1 MAKKNLLSI
10 YDLSA
15 KEIKT
20 LVGKAFELKK
30 KRKTLDVFRGKTL
43 GIMLEKPSTRTM
55 VSFAV
60 AMVQLGG
67 TPIFLNIEKMQR
79 SRGES
84 IHDTSLVLSGYLNG
98 LMIRAFKHSE
108 LEEFAKYSTIPI
120 INGLTDKE
128 HPCQILADIMTIME
142 CYKLKSTESLKK
154 IKVVYIGDGNNISNS
169 LLAMASVLGLDL
181 TLIAPKE
188 YLVGKKLLEK
198 SLKYIPK
205 SKAKIKVTD
214 DIDAVE
220 NADVIYTDVWTSMG
234 FESEEKKRKKLF
246 MPYQVNSDLLKK
258 TSSKCIV
265 LHCLPA
271 IRGEEIT
278 ETVMAKYE
286 NSIFTQAENRLH
298 VQKAVLLQFL
308 N

>member
-1 MAKKNLLSI
+1 MTKKDLLSI

-20 LVGKAFELKK
+20 LLAKAFELKK
-30 KRKTLDVFRGKTL
+30 KKKPLDVFRGKTL

-55 VSFAV
+55 VSFAT

-67 TPIFLNIEKMQR
+67 VPIFLNIEKMQR

-84 IHDTSLVLSGYLNG
+84 IHDTALVLSGYLNC
-98 LMIRAFKHSE
+98 LMIRTFKHSE

-142 CYKLKSTESLKK
+142 CYKLKATESLKK

-169 LLAMASVLGLDL
+169 LLAIASVLGLDL
-181 TLIAPKE
+181 TLISPKK
-188 YLVGKKLLEK
+188 YLAGKKLLEK

-205 SKAKIKVTD
+205 SNAKIKVTD
-214 DIDAVE
+214 NIDTVE

-234 FESEEKKRKKLF
+234 FESEEKRRKKVF

-258 TSSKCIV
+258 ASSKCIV

-286 NSIFTQAENRLH
+286 NSIFAQAENRLH
-298 VQKAVLLQFL
+298 IQKAVLLQFL